1 MRADRLVAALLLLQ
15 GRGRVTAAELAE
27 ELETSVATARRDLEA
42 LSAAGIPVY
51 PQPGRGG
58 GWSLVGG
65 ARTDLT
71 GLTAAEAQALFL
83 LLGPATGTTTGT
95 SGTSG
100 AQDRS
105 PALTSALRKLV
116 RALPSTFRAGA
127 EAASR
132 AVVSD
137 PARWGEAGR
146 EPPALVRT
154 LQDAVVAGRKLRLT
168 YARPGREPAERLA
181 DPLGLVDKDGV
192 WYLVAGTEAGR
203 RTYRV
208 DRITGVEAT
217 GLPAERPDGF
227 DLAAEWERVV
237 GEVER
242 RRSLV
247 PAVVLVAE
255 RHVAVLRGQFGRHC
269 EVLGREPDGRAR
281 VRVAAPMALSIA
293 EHLAGWGAQV
303 EVVEPEAV
311 RAELARIGA
320 ELVARYG
327 PDASVRRTAGGG

>member
-1 MRADRLVAALLLLQ
+1 MRADRLVAVLLLLQ
-15 GRGRVTAAELAE
+15 GRGRLTASELAG
-27 ELETSVATARRDLEA
+27 ELEISVATARRDLEA

-71 GLTAAEAQALFL
+71 GLTAAEARALFL
-83 LLGPATGTTTGT
+83 LLGPATT
-95 SGTSG
+95 
-100 AQDRS
+100 AA

-116 RALPSTFRAGA
+116 RALPATFRADA
-127 EAASR
+127 EAAAR

-137 PARWGEAGR
+137 PAGWGEAGR
-146 EPPALVRT
+146 ELPPLVRT
-154 LQDAVVAGRKLRLT
+154 LQDAVVAGHKVRLT
-168 YARPGREPAERLA
+168 YARKGSEPAERLV
-181 DPLGLVDKDGV
+181 DPLGLVDKDGL
-192 WYLVAGTEAGR
+192 WYLVAGTGAGR

-208 DRITGVEAT
+208 DRVTAAEPT
-217 GLPAERPDGF
+217 DLPAERPDGF

-247 PAVVLVAE
+247 TAVVLVAE
-255 RHVAVLRGQFGRHC
+255 RHAGILRDHFGRHC
-269 EVLGREPDGRAR
+269 EVLGHEPDGRAR
-281 VRVAAPMALSIA
+281 LRVAAPMALSIA
-293 EHLAGWGAQV
+293 EQLAGWGAQV

-320 ELVARYG
+320 ELVARYA
-327 PDASVRRTAGGG
+327 P